1 MEVKDSWI
9 QSIDYFSFCNN
20 TLLTFLPDL
29 HQEADFPDWARDIEE
44 LTTCTC
50 KLLIKYTCNK
60 NEYHK

>member
-9 QSIDYFSFCNN
+9 QSIDYFSFCNYN

-29 HQEADFPDWARDIEE
+29 HQEADFPDWARDIE

-50 KLLIKYTCNK
+50 KLLIKYNK